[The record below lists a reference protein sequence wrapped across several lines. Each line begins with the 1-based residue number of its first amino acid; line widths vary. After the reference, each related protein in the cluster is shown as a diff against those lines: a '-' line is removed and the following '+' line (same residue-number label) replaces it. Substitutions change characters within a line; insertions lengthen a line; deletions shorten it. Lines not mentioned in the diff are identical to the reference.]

1 MADDTIDTP
10 EERRNVEA
18 LRKAYDA
25 YRRGDARPF
34 FELCAEDVQFG
45 LAASPEHFAYAG
57 VRSGRDWVM
66 HVIAEIGKDFAWE
79 DFQARELIAERDWVI
94 ALTGGKIRDRASNAL
109 LSADIVDVIRM
120 KDGKV
125 VQFVEYFDTRLLQD
139 RNAAQAAFAKQLKP
153 AMAKP
158 RTTAKAKVKSKRAA
172 AKAPAKKAIAKRKA
186 TPATKRTTAKP
197 VAKAKPRRTAK
208 ASARTRR

>member
-1 MADDTIDTP
+1 MADDTIDTA

-18 LRKAYDA
+18 LRRAYDA
-25 YRRGDARPF
+25 YRRGDPKPF
-34 FELCAEDVQFG
+34 FELCAEDVRFG
-45 LAASPEHFAYAG
+45 LAAAPEHFAYAG

-66 HVIAEIGKDFAWE
+66 HVIGEIAKDFAWE

-125 VQFVEYFDTRLLQD
+125 VQFVEYFDSSVLQS
-139 RNAAQAAFAKQLKP
+139 REAAQAAFKAAATKRKP
-153 AMAKP
+153 A
-158 RTTAKAKVKSKRAA
+158 AKAKKTAAKAKPAPKRAA
-172 AKAPAKKAIAKRKA
+172 ARTKAASRRAPAKS
-186 TPATKRTTAKP
+186 PAKP
-197 VAKAKPRRTAK
+197 GRAKPTAK
-208 ASARTRR
+208 ARRR